1 MLKTLEILKY
11 FPSFHQ
17 AMEREKLLYHVA
29 DSIALRIQEME
40 NDMTEVM
47 KSHWIKT
54 AENIYD
60 LEKIAA
66 LYGIEREEFEDIK
79 LFRKKVE
86 DVIRLYLA
94 GPCTVPAVIEFIT
107 IALRKYGVQAERD
120 ENGSLVIIHPVES
133 DESRAKCRIY
143 FDGVES
149 HIEIYENPIIEK
161 SYKDSTVT
169 NHQKWFLE
177 NKGFFFSVPEVTFQG
192 YDKRTINPVLFNRS
206 TGHALGFRGVLPEGC
221 MLKIK
226 VNDQGFLDTAQLDG
240 KNVKEDEKDV
250 KSRIFSLQGSQFDR
264 CKFDENNSN
273 FASYLPSWAFNEIR
287 FAESVRGE
295 SNPPVFDIPIPIIP
309 ASESEWE
316 FKIKKSNYNNS
327 RFDETAFTFPDEP
340 TGVFDGAC
348 FDKSLFMID
357 CSAGLEM
364 KWMEHQRATFEVI
377 LPNSLSGKQINSTDV
392 EEQKKQ
398 YMEPLQGV
406 SKMMERVKPA
416 GVNVIVKYSSEDSS
430 IN

>member
-1 MLKTLEILKY
+1 LFYEKLTLNFYEGSRCQNPRDIKVFSQ
-11 FPSFHQ
+11 FPSGNGKRK
-17 AMEREKLLYHVA
+17 AAVSCCRLNSLTDPGNGERH
-29 DSIALRIQEME
+29 DRGH
-40 NDMTEVM
+40 EV
-47 KSHWIKT
+47 HWIKT
-54 AENIYD
+54 AENIDD

-94 GPCTVPAVIEFIT
+94 GPGTVPAVIEFIT
-107 IALRKYGVQAERD
+107 ISLRKYGVQAEID

-169 NHQKWFLE
+169 NRQKWFLE
-177 NKGFFFSVPEVTFQG
+177 NRGFFFSVPEVTFQG
-192 YDKRTINPVLFNRS
+192 YDTRTINPVLFNRR

-240 KNVKEDEKDV
+240 KNIKEDEKDV

-273 FASYLPSWAFNEIR
+273 FALYMPSWAFNEIR

-295 SNPPVFDIPIPIIP
+295 SNPPIFDISIPIIP
-309 ASESEWE
+309 TGESEWE
-316 FKIKKSNYNNS
+316 FRIEKI
-327 RFDETAFTFPDEP
+327 
-340 TGVFDGAC
+340 
-348 FDKSLFMID
+348 
-357 CSAGLEM
+357 
-364 KWMEHQRATFEVI
+364 
-377 LPNSLSGKQINSTDV
+377 
-392 EEQKKQ
+392 
-398 YMEPLQGV
+398 
-406 SKMMERVKPA
+406 
-416 GVNVIVKYSSEDSS
+416 
-430 IN
+430 